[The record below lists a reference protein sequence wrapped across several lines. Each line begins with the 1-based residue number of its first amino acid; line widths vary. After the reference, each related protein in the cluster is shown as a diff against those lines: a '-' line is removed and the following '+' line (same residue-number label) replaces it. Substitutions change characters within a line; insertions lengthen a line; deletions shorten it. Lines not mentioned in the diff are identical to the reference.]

1 MRKLGKDFD
10 FVGKR
15 TIFIIVSLLI
25 MAVGLLFNIFV
36 GLELHISFKGGTA
49 ARYSFEGSIDSGEV
63 KNFLQDK
70 MGMTPDVDMATADNA
85 FLISFASEMDMEQT
99 ALLDQSLKE
108 NFPEN
113 NLVQQ
118 QLNTLKPSMG
128 TLFFIKCM
136 VAIVLSSLFLM
147 IYVAIRFRKIGGIS
161 AGAMA
166 LLALFHDIV
175 IAYFAFV
182 VLRIPLNDSFVAVVL
197 TILGYSLNDTIII
210 YDRIR
215 ENRRLMHNAPIG
227 EIVNK
232 SINQSFTRSFNTALS
247 TFIAIST
254 VAVLALINGL
264 DDIVA
269 FAVPMMVG
277 IIAGSYSSIFVC
289 CPLWVVF
296 VERKEKKKKSW

>member
-1 MRKLGKDFD
+1 MRRLGKDFD

-15 TIFIIVSLLI
+15 KIAITISLLI
-25 MAVGLLFNIFV
+25 MAIGLFFNIFV

-49 ARYSFEGSIDSGEV
+49 ARYSFEGSIDGNEV
-63 KNFLQDK
+63 KDFLQDK

-85 FLISFASEMDMEQT
+85 FLVSFASEMDMEQT
-99 ALLDQSLKE
+99 TLLDQSLKE
-108 NFPEN
+108 KFSEN

-128 TLFFIKCM
+128 TLFFVKCM
-136 VAIVLSSLFLM
+136 VAIALSSLFLM

-166 LLALFHDIV
+166 LLALLHDII

-210 YDRIR
+210 YDRVR
-215 ENRRLMHNAPIG
+215 ENRRLMHKSPIG

-232 SINQSFTRSFNTALS
+232 SINQSFTRSFNTALC
-247 TFIAIST
+247 TFIAIAV
-254 VAVLALINGL
+254 VAILALVNGL

-269 FAVPMMVG
+269 FAVPMMIG
-277 IIAGSYSSIFVC
+277 IIAGSYSTIFVC
-289 CPLWVVF
+289 GPLWVSWVQ
-296 VERKEKKKKSW
+296 RKEKKKA